1 MNKQVYVGMS
11 GGVDSAVTA
20 LLLKNNGYTV
30 TGVTLKVHNKQVQG
44 ATGAVCGSEQ
54 EAKDAASVCSF
65 LNLEHRLIDYSNE
78 FEQSVVEHFVNSYLN
93 GYTPNPCIECNRKIK
108 FAKLYENAVLNGADY
123 IATGHY
129 ANVSYDCVTG
139 RFLLQRA
146 ADESKDQTYV
156 LYGLSQDILSRVI
169 FPLGNLTKLNVR
181 RIANDNN
188 LISANKP
195 DSQDICFVPDGE
207 YASFIEHYANIKSPM
222 GDFVDSNGTV
232 LGKHNGIIRYTIGQ
246 RKGLGIAFG
255 KPMFVKEKDAEL
267 NRVVLCSN
275 DELFTKRIF
284 VDNINYI
291 PFESLN
297 GPIKV
302 TAKLRYSAK
311 DTEAQLIPL
320 SQNSAVLEFTQPQRA
335 ATKGQHAVFY
345 DGNTVLGGGII
356 TNAE

>member
-1 MNKQVYVGMS
+1 MNKKVFVGMS

-20 LLLKNNGYTV
+20 LLLKNSGYTV

-54 EAKDAASVCSF
+54 EAKDAASVCEF
-65 LNLEHRLIDYSNE
+65 LKLEHKLLDYGKE
-78 FEQSVVEHFVNSYLN
+78 FEQNVVEHFVNSYLN

-108 FAKLYENAVLNGADY
+108 FAKLYENALLNGADY

-129 ANVSYDCVTG
+129 ANVCYDKGSG

-146 ADESKDQTYV
+146 KDVSKDQTYV
-156 LYGLSQDILSRVI
+156 LYGLSQDILSRTI
-169 FPLGNLTKLNVR
+169 FPLGDLTKLKVR
-181 RIANDNN
+181 QIANDNN

-207 YASFIEHYANIKSPM
+207 YALFIENYTNQKSKP
-222 GDFVDSNGTV
+222 GNFVDINGLV
-232 LGKHNGIIRYTIGQ
+232 LGKHNGIVRYTVGQ
-246 RKGLGIAFG
+246 RKGLGIALG
-255 KPMFVKEKDAEL
+255 KPMFVKQKDAAT
-267 NRVVLCSN
+267 NTVVLANN

-291 PFESLN
+291 PFKNINS
-297 GPIKV
+297 PINV

-311 DTEAQLIPL
+311 DTPARLIPL
-320 SQNSAVLEFTQPQRA
+320 SESSAMLEFNEPQRA
-335 ATKGQHAVFY
+335 ATQGQHAVFY
-345 DGNTVLGGGII
+345 DAETVVGGGII
-356 TNAE
+356 INAE